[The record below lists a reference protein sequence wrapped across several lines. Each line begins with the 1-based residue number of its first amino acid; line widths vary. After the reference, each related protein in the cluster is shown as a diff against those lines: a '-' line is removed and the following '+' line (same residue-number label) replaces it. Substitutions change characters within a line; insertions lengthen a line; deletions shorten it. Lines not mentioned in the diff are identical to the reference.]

1 MNHRL
6 PNLPSLL
13 RFLLLALL
21 PLAIP
26 IWLPPALADEARI
39 VHIVV
44 PAPPGGN
51 LDGTARMLAHK
62 LSALTGELHVVDNRP
77 GANTQIGIEW
87 VARAA
92 PDGRAVLLAGTG
104 VVFLGMVQKFNV
116 SPLDELAPVIQVSRE
131 SYALVVSPG
140 GPASIEE
147 LERLAASRPGGL
159 NCATAPGVTA
169 LACEQLKA
177 RLNGRLTVVPYPG
190 VAPAINALLG
200 GHADLAFIIGASA
213 SRLIQGGSLRVLA
226 VSGRGSIPSAAH
238 APLLSQLWPGFLLE
252 GLSGL
257 FVPARTP
264 DARIA
269 QLNRA
274 VEQVLADPEVGA
286 AMREGGQELVGGS
299 PLQFAMTLRN
309 AQQRWAEIIQR
320 LGLGPK

>member
-6 PNLPSLL
+6 PTLPSFL
-13 RFLLLALL
+13 RLLLLAML
-21 PLAIP
+21 PLAAP
-26 IWLPPALADEARI
+26 FWLPLALADEARV

-51 LDGTARMLAHK
+51 LDATARMLAQK
-62 LSALTGELHVVDNRP
+62 LSAITGELHMVDNRP

-92 PDGRAVLLAGTG
+92 PDGRTMLLGGTG
-104 VVFLGMVQKFNV
+104 VVFLAMVQKFNV
-116 SPLDELAPVIQVSRE
+116 SPLDDLAPVIQVSRE

-140 GPASIEE
+140 GAASIDE

-190 VAPAINALLG
+190 VAPAVNAIMG

-226 VSGRGSIPSAAH
+226 VSSRAGIPSSAH

-252 GLSGL
+252 GMSGL

-264 DARIA
+264 DARVA

-274 VEQVLADPEVGA
+274 VEQVLADPEVGTT
-286 AMREGGQELVGGS
+286 MREGGQEPVGGS
-299 PLQFAMTLRN
+299 TLQFAMTLRN
-309 AQQRWAEIIQR
+309 AQERWGEIIQR
-320 LGLGPK
+320 LGLGAK